1 MQRSARPRFAR
12 TCWHTSLKG
21 IWERVHSA
29 RVALPGRATPSAFSS
44 AGTRSISVPDAIE
57 HRSVLAATP
66 PREGWRWNIAVLLGY
81 LAATI
86 VFTWPLV
93 LHWQTGVIQHG
104 SAPVD
109 GGQNIWGLWWIRH
122 AILHG
127 QNPYVTSYLFFP
139 DEINLFWQTFSLP
152 NALLVLPVLIA
163 SGPIVAFNLLVL
175 LAFGLSGFLVYKVA
189 RALLDNRVAALFA
202 GFIYAFAPYHM
213 QPLLGGA
220 LEIVAVQWIPLY
232 VLLLMAMLSRPSAW
246 RVVAA
251 AVALVI
257 TTLSSH
263 YYGLFCVVYTILHVG
278 IALLLVPDRRYW
290 LAVTVG
296 AAGIA
301 IIWIA
306 ALVPFA
312 WPVNVLHTNVPGDW
326 YSRQVYH
333 SVALVDLAA
342 LNIQHPLWGDYARQW
357 LQTLHPFGVEIGV
370 SPGVVVYALVLYGCV
385 CSWKKT
391 WPWLLLALLL
401 LVLSLGPELK
411 IDGRPTDIPLP
422 FKLLDTLSPFRNS
435 SRPSRFVAVMMA
447 PVSVLAGFGVQ
458 DVWRRSGRYALRVV
472 AGVGVVLLCELAVAP
487 WPILP
492 IRVDPLYARLHYE
505 PDLGGVL
512 ELPPRNDDSQY
523 MMNQMCH
530 SRPLAGGYL
539 ARTPD
544 YSLAAHDSTV
554 RQLWYAEQPTPDVF
568 GADLADELAA
578 LGIRFVVLNTADL
591 SSSELA
597 RLRAHLDI
605 PRIVPYG
612 QNARVEIY
620 KVVGDRV
627 GPLIL
632 PLDGWYAAET
642 DGRRTWRWMRETSE
656 LRVVAPQ
663 DAVVSLT
670 LDLTAYQ
677 SPRPLE
683 IWLDGRRLRHVVVPS
698 APLERSLRLVLIL
711 RAGEHRVTLRSTAE
725 PALDGRHISISAL
738 RAQIERASPIG
749 ADVRNTLPPD
759 NMPTIMP
766 ALKTT
771 LCAESAAAS
780 YHERTEP

>member
-1 MQRSARPRFAR
+1 M
-12 TCWHTSLKG
+12 
-21 IWERVHSA
+21 
-29 RVALPGRATPSAFSS
+29 
-44 AGTRSISVPDAIE
+44 SVPDARRR
-57 HRSVLAATP
+57 RSILAATP
-66 PREGWRWNIAVLLGY
+66 PRESWRWNIAVLLGY

-86 VFTWPLV
+86 VFTWPLA

-104 SAPVD
+104 STPVD

-127 QNPYVTSYLFFP
+127 QNPYVTRYLFFP

-175 LAFGLSGFLVYKVA
+175 LAFGLSGFLVYKLA

-232 VLLLMAMLSRPSAW
+232 VILLMAMLSRPSAW
-246 RVVAA
+246 RIVAA

-263 YYGLFCVVYTILHVG
+263 YYGLFCVVYTLLHVG
-278 IALLLVPDRRYW
+278 IALLLVPDRRYR
-290 LAVTVG
+290 LAVMAG

-301 IIWIA
+301 VIWIA
-306 ALVPFA
+306 ALVPFV
-312 WPVNVLHTNVPGDW
+312 WPVNVLQANVPGDW

-342 LNIQHPLWGDYARQW
+342 LNVQHPLWGDYARRW
-357 LQTLHPFGVEIGV
+357 LHALHPFGVETGV
-370 SPGVVVYALVLYGCV
+370 SPGVAVYALVLYGCV
-385 CSWKKT
+385 RSWKRT

-401 LVLSLGPELK
+401 LVLALGPELK

-422 FKLLDTLSPFRNS
+422 FKLLDTLGPFRNS
-435 SRPSRFVAVMMA
+435 SRPSRFVALMMV
-447 PVSVLAGFGVQ
+447 PISVLAGFGVQ
-458 DVWRRSGRYALRVV
+458 AIWRRSGRYALRVV
-472 AGVGVVLLCELAVAP
+472 AGIGVVLLCELAVAP

-492 IRVDPLYARLHYE
+492 IRVDPLHARLHDE
-505 PDLGGVL
+505 SNPGGVL

-530 SRPLAGGYL
+530 GRPLAGGYL
-539 ARTPD
+539 ARTPN

-568 GADLADELAA
+568 GAELADELAT

-597 RLRAHLDI
+597 RLRAHLAI
-605 PRIVPYG
+605 PRIMPYG
-612 QNARVEIY
+612 RNARVEIY
-620 KVVGDRV
+620 KVVDDRV
-627 GPLIL
+627 DPLLL

-642 DGRRTWRWMRETSE
+642 DGKRTWRWMREGNE

-663 DAVVSLT
+663 DAVVSLA

-683 IWLDGRRLRHVVVPS
+683 IWLDGWRLHNIMVPA
-698 APLERSLRLVLIL
+698 APLERSLRLVLNL
-711 RAGEHRVTLRSTAE
+711 HAGEHRMTLRSAAE
-725 PALDGRHISISAL
+725 PAPDGRHVSVSVL
-738 RAQIERASPIG
+738 RAQIEHTSPVGAEIRNAS
-749 ADVRNTLPPD
+749 LPD
-759 NMPTIMP
+759 DMPPIMP
-766 ALKTT
+766 ALETT
-771 LCAESAAAS
+771 LCAEPAAAS
-780 YHERTEP
+780 YHRRTGP